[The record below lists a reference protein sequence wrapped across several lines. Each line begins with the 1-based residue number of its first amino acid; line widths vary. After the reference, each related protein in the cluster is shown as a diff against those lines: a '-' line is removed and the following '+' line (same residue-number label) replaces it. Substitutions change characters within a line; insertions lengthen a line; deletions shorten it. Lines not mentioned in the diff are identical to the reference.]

1 MIRSRYAAAAA
12 LLLGVLA
19 VATPASA
26 TAAPM
31 APAAAAAGSGPVS
44 VAVVV
49 PLTVPPTTGGLL
61 DAKALATYTRDGG
74 LLDRQLDAVAGTP
87 AAIGLDPMIPASI
100 RVLGSAAPASALAF
114 LTRLRTISNEVFLL
128 GYADADPALAAA
140 AGLGN
145 DFVPLGF
152 DFALDPDAFGPAAT
166 PTPTPSAS
174 PSTPDSL
181 PTEVPG
187 EKPPLP
193 DTAALLAWPTTL
205 PAIAWP
211 AEGSVTADGLAGL
224 PALGYDD
231 LLISRTNTSPVSTAH
246 VDLGDVDGLVVD
258 DGLSSAV
265 RDAAYAQTDA
275 GYESAVGALG
285 AELREAQRAAPGR
298 TLIATLDRR
307 WPFGTTRLNA
317 VLGVIAAQSAS
328 TLVPLSEVL
337 ATPATS
343 AKLKPA
349 EADADAERVATLA
362 QLATAAS
369 DEARYLRIA
378 QDAGV
383 ITQPRRLALLG
394 LSAVGWRSDDAGW
407 TTATASE
414 TAAARKTLDAVQIT
428 ESSDQLVLSDV
439 SSLRLR
445 LSNALPVAV
454 TVYVDVRPLRPLLHV
469 DDGRVEV
476 TIEPDSTA
484 NASIPVTS
492 ITNGEVTVRA
502 RLLSSTGDTLGAP
515 RFLTVILQAG
525 WETAGTLIV
534 GALVVLVFGAGIVRA
549 FLRRRRERAAA
560 DGAEG

>member
-1 MIRSRYAAAAA
+1 MTRSRYAVAAV
-12 LLLGVLA
+12 LLAGALA

-26 TAAPM
+26 IASTAAE
-31 APAAAAAGSGPVS
+31 AAGSGPVS

-49 PLTVPPTTGGLL
+49 PLTVPPTTSGLL
-61 DAKALATYTRDGG
+61 DAETLATYTRDGG
-74 LLDRQLDAVAGTP
+74 LLDRQLDAVAGTR

-100 RVLGSAAPASALAF
+100 RVLGSGAPDSALSF
-114 LTRLRTISNEVFLL
+114 LARLRMVSNEIFLL

-140 AGLGN
+140 AGIGD
-145 DFVPLGF
+145 DFTPLGF
-152 DFALDPDAFGPAAT
+152 GFTLDPDAFGPAAT
-166 PTPTPSAS
+166 PAPTSSAT
-174 PSTPDSL
+174 PSTPEPV
-181 PTEVPG
+181 PTDVPG

-211 AEGSVTADGLAGL
+211 AEGSVTKDGLAGL
-224 PALGYDD
+224 PALGYEDV
-231 LLISRTNTSPVSTAH
+231 LLSEGNTSTVSTAH
-246 VDLGDVDGLVVD
+246 VDLGDIDGLVVD
-258 DGLSSAV
+258 DEVSSAV
-265 RDAAYAQTDA
+265 RDAVYAQTDA
-275 GYESAVGALG
+275 GYASAAGALE
-285 AELREAQRAAPGR
+285 AELREAQRTAPGR

-307 WPFGTTRLNA
+307 WPFGTTRLNS
-317 VLGVIAAQSAS
+317 VLGTIAAQSAS
-328 TLVPLSEVL
+328 TLVSLSDVL
-337 ATPATS
+337 ATTAAS
-343 AKLKPA
+343 AKLAPA
-349 EADADAERVATLA
+349 DDDADAKRTATLT
-362 QLATAAS
+362 QLASAAS

-378 QDAGV
+378 EDAGV

-394 LSAVGWRSDDAGW
+394 LSAVGWRVDAAGW
-407 TTATASE
+407 ATATASE
-414 TAAARKTLDAVQIT
+414 IAAARKTLDAVQLA

-469 DDGRVEV
+469 DDRRVEV

-484 NASIPVTS
+484 NATIPVTS

-515 RFLTVILQAG
+515 RFLNVILQAG

-549 FLRRRRERAAA
+549 FLRRRRERA
-560 DGAEG
+560 GAGG

>member
-1 MIRSRYAAAAA
+1 
-12 LLLGVLA
+12 
-19 VATPASA
+19 
-26 TAAPM
+26 
-31 APAAAAAGSGPVS
+31 
-44 VAVVV
+44 
-49 PLTVPPTTGGLL
+49 
-61 DAKALATYTRDGG
+61 
-74 LLDRQLDAVAGTP
+74 RQLDAVAGTR

-100 RVLGSAAPASALAF
+100 RVLGSAAPASALTF
-114 LTRLRTISNEVFLL
+114 LSRLRMVSNEVFLL
-128 GYADADPALAAA
+128 AYADADPALAAA
-140 AGLGN
+140 AGIGGDLA
-145 DFVPLGF
+145 PLGF
-152 DFALDPDAFGPAAT
+152 DFALDPDAFGPAPT
-166 PTPTPSAS
+166 PTPTATST
-174 PSTPDSL
+174 PSTPDPQ

-231 LLISRTNTSPVSTAH
+231 VLISEANISPVTTAH
-246 VDLGDVDGLVVD
+246 VDLGDLDGLVIDTEV
-258 DGLSSAV
+258 SSAM

-275 GYESAVGALG
+275 GYESAAGALA

-328 TLVPLSEVL
+328 TLVPLSGVL
-337 ATPATS
+337 ATPASS

-349 EADADAERVATLA
+349 DGDADAQRIATLT

-378 QDAGV
+378 EDARV

-407 TTATASE
+407 AAATASE
-414 TAAARKTLDAVQIT
+414 TAAARKTLDAVQLA

-469 DDGRVEV
+469 DDQRVEV

-492 ITNGEVTVRA
+492 VTNGEVTVRA

-515 RFLTVILQAG
+515 RFRKVILQAG

-549 FLRRRRERAAA
+549 FLRRRRERAAGEAGGA
-560 DGAEG
+560 DGADG